1 MDNKNSSVPVYI
13 EALKAKIL
21 KINFKDESLEMSFVP
36 SSDYCHSN
44 GTIIQGGFITTM
56 LDCSMA
62 FLVMQM
68 TDFKKTPMSI
78 DINVN
83 FMSAGKPGL
92 TIARSKIIK
101 LGNSI
106 GFLSAELFQDNNLIA
121 TASSS
126 IKLAAFPGI
135 DFIKNNIGSDAEI
148 IYK

>member
-1 MDNKNSSVPVYI
+1 
-13 EALKAKIL
+13 
-21 KINFKDESLEMSFVP
+21 
-36 SSDYCHSN
+36 
-44 GTIIQGGFITTM
+44 
-56 LDCSMA
+56 
-62 FLVMQM
+62 MQM
-68 TDFKKTPMSI
+68 TGFKKTPMSI

>member
-1 MDNKNSSVPVYI
+1 MDDKNSSVPVYI

-21 KINFKDESLEMSFVP
+21 EIDHIGESLEMSFDP
-36 SSDYCHSN
+36 SSDYCHSD
-44 GTIIQGGFITTM
+44 GAIIQGGFITTM

-62 FLVMQM
+62 FLVMQI
-68 TDFKKTPMSI
+68 TNFQKTPMSI

-83 FMSAGKPGL
+83 FMASGSPGL
-92 TIARSKIIK
+92 TIAKSKVIK

-106 GFLSAELFQDNNLIA
+106 GFVSAELFQKDNLIA

-135 DFIKNNIGSDAEI
+135 DFIKDNIGKDAKI
-148 IYK
+148 IR